1 MRQNAKLA
9 QVEKDEEYIKSVTA
23 LGAVIEDLVKAN
35 NAVDIYEEYFAGKV
49 CTWANQHSIGSAMP
63 STSAIHAAMMRD
75 LPKRQM
81 LVTNTAALAWLLE
94 AAVSLRSKSCQHCHE
109 HLLPWYSTLHT

>member
-1 MRQNAKLA
+1 MRQNARLV

-49 CTWANQHSIGSAMP
+49 CTWANQHSNGSAMP
-63 STSAIHAAMMRD
+63 SMLVIHAATMRD

-81 LVTNTAALAWLLE
+81 SQTLL
-94 AAVSLRSKSCQHCHE
+94 HCHDC
-109 HLLPWYSTLHT
+109 